1 MAGAWR
7 CVYIVDLNWP
17 AVMRTML
24 SKVQS
29 PSMAK
34 LYKIDELINK
44 LHSLNNTYYSKT
56 KLNIKPFTKII
67 KNYYNN
73 LYKEH
78 EKNEL
83 FFH

>member
-1 MAGAWR
+1 LAT
-7 CVYIVDLNWP
+7 DNN
-17 AVMRTML
+17 
-24 SKVQS
+24 
-29 PSMAK
+29 K